1 MAGKR
6 NIIEGALGALTDA
19 LPEGIFSP
27 VSDAVGGLSQQK
39 GTGDQMLN
47 MISKSPGIR
56 EAELKETGLGQYLS
70 GQESVTKAEIED
82 FLSTSRTPIEERV
95 FEVSPGVYPSSEEGL
110 FELIGDATSNE
121 NLWNKVV
128 GDRGPKWSE
137 FASVRNI
144 PQESD
149 DAYMAR
155 MDWLSENNAY
165 LADDYIRSAKNSG
178 PRHDDPLYSL
188 TPVDGERKGYK
199 EIIFKTPVET
209 EAFPITKRDIER
221 GFYADDFGRTTSVK
235 PSDIGGTKEL
245 YAKDTYFSDHWE
257 DPNVFA
263 HARFSNHT
271 LKDGDN
277 TVFIDEIQ
285 SDLHQAAAQARENQ
299 ARYISEENNISIEE
313 ARKMLPEDAGYEETM
328 ERALPDLPLKKN
340 WHELAFRRVVQEAV
354 EQGKDS
360 VSWTPADMQLERY
373 PSVAGKIED
382 GMRAFYDNKLVNYAK
397 KFGKKFGA
405 KVGKKEVEHEF
416 SRPQRWIRESVPSTA
431 SIPRTSEV
439 WNMPITEKMR
449 KSILEKGIP
458 LYTTGAV
465 SVGALENLVDDE

>member
-47 MISKSPGIR
+47 MISKSPGVR
-56 EAELKETGLGQYLS
+56 EAEIQETGLGQYLS
-70 GQESVTKAEIED
+70 GQESVTKAEIEN
-82 FLSTSRTPIEERV
+82 FLSSNQTPIEERV
-95 FEVSPGVYPSSEEGL
+95 LEVSPGVYPSSEEGI
-110 FELIGDATSNE
+110 FDAIGDASSSE
-121 NLWNKVV
+121 NLWAKIV
-128 GDRGPKWSE
+128 GDSGPKWSE
-137 FASVRNI
+137 FGPA
-144 PQESD
+144 ESE
-149 DAYMAR
+149 DAFMAR
-155 MDWLSENNAY
+155 MDWLS
-165 LADDYIRSAKNSG
+165 DDAISGGKLIDNYIRSAKNSG
-178 PRHDDPLYSL
+178 PRHDDPLLAL
-188 TPVDGERKGYK
+188 TPVGGERKGYK
-199 EIIFKTPVET
+199 EILFKTPAKT

-221 GFYADDFGRTTSVK
+221 GFYSDDFGRTTSVK

-245 YAKDTYFSDHWE
+245 YAEDTYLSDHWE

-285 SDLHQAAAQARENQ
+285 SDFHQDAAQARENL
-299 ARYISEENNISIEE
+299 ARYTSENKNISIEE
-313 ARKMLPEDAGYEETM
+313 ARKMLPEDAGYEETWQVM
-328 ERALPDLPLKKN
+328 ERALPLKKS

-354 EQGKDS
+354 KQGKDS

-373 PSVAGKIED
+373 PSLASQIEK

-416 SRPQRWIRESVPSTA
+416 RVGAIDTTGL
-431 SIPRTSEV
+431 PRTSEV